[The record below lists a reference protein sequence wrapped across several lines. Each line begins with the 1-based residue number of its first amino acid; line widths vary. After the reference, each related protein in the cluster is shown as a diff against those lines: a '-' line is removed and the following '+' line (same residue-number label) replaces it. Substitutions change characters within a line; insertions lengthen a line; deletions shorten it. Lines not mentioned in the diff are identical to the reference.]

1 MGNVKAEGDYVD
13 GDMIE
18 VDLGPVSST
27 GVPQPEK
34 VFDVVANKS
43 KFMCRI
49 CKKMFRSVPTY
60 QFHFVHKHLGNTQN
74 DEGSYIET
82 IDNEASPSKK
92 EQPKDNEESD
102 MEEVSTENNK
112 RVYNCKHCTAEIIG
126 ELKMLRHMKTLHGVH
141 RPFKCSVCG
150 KRKYFFVLYSYN

>member
-1 MGNVKAEGDYVD
+1 MVSVKAESDTFVESE
-13 GDMIE
+13 MIE
-18 VDLGPVSST
+18 LEVGPMSST

-34 VFDVVANKS
+34 VFDMAANKS

-49 CKKMFRSVPTY
+49 CRKMFRSVPTY
-60 QFHFVHKHLGNTQN
+60 QFHFVHKHLGNTPN
-74 DEGSYIET
+74 EESFNET
-82 IDNEASPSKK
+82 MESEASSSKK

-126 ELKMLRHMKTLHGVH
+126 ELKMLRHMKTLHNVH

-150 KRKYFFVLYSYN
+150 KRK